1 MIAELFTIVR
11 PRNRLLGLRFGGPK
25 AGSSP
30 IALSSRTADLP
41 FLRVRL

>member
-1 MIAELFTIVR
+1 MAELSAVVR
-11 PRNRLLGLRFGGPK
+11 PRDRLLGLRFGGPK

-30 IALSSRTADLP
+30 VVLSSRTADLP